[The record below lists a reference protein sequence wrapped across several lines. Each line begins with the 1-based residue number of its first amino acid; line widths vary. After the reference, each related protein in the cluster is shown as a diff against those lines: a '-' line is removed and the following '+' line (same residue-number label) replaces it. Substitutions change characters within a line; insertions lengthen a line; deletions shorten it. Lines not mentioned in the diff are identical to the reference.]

1 MSFDYYLACD
11 ECKKVTLLAVQKVH
25 GWYMWD
31 AHPVI
36 TFIMAHSHES
46 GGPHVV
52 DEGSSEVLNYA
63 DDADEDFE
71 NGTETAP

>member
-31 AHPVI
+31 ANPVI
-36 TFIMAHSHES
+36 TFIMEHSHES
-46 GGPHVV
+46 GGPRVV
-52 DEGSSEVLNYA
+52 DEGSSEVLNYT
-63 DDADEDFE
+63 DDEDADPPG
-71 NGTETAP
+71 GTGSAR